1 MIINGKEVNID
12 YRAAQTIQQHLDVS
26 PEIPETAKVEVSKK
40 DIKELNQTFDSGVAN
55 YNEALMYGNMYG
67 TENQLL
73 TGLNASENRAN
84 YYQVFD

>member
-55 YNEALMYGNMYG
+55 YNEW
-67 TENQLL
+67 
-73 TGLNASENRAN
+73 NRKSVT
-84 YYQVFD
+84 YRFKCFRKQS